1 MSATTTPTPTPTPPP
16 AAEAAGEGRRR
27 SLIYRVAGGAS
38 LAAILAATAIA
49 VWPASE
55 TEKAYDDGQA
65 FGAAVAQLQAAD
77 TTDEVDAALTE
88 MEAAVIDTRDHAGDA
103 VADQVEKQ
111 EDALARAADGAVGMF
126 EADDE
131 FEQDLY
137 ELELEDALADLG
149 DNAEEFRTT
158 GPEVQQSFW
167 DGYEDG
173 HSSAS

>member
-1 MSATTTPTPTPTPPP
+1 MSATTTPTPTPTP
-16 AAEAAGEGRRR
+16 AAEAAGEDRRR
-27 SLIYRVAGGAS
+27 SLLYRVAGGAS

-88 MEAAVIDTRDHAGDA
+88 MNAAVTDTRDHAGDA
-103 VADQVEKQ
+103 VADQVADQ
-111 EDALARAADGAVGMF
+111 EDALTRATDGVVGMY
-126 EADDE
+126 EADDD
-131 FEQDLY
+131 FEYELY
-137 ELELEDALADLG
+137 EAELDTAVTDLA
-149 DNAEEFRTT
+149 DNAEDFRTT

-167 DGYEDG
+167 EGYEDG
-173 HSSAS
+173 HADAS